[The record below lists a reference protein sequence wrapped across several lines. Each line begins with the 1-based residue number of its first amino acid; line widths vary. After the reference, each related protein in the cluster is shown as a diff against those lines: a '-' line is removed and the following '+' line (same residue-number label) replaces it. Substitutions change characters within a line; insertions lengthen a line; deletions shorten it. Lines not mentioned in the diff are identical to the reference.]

1 MSFVGQ
7 MSELIQE
14 IKRGKSEVDI
24 TELVSKLPPDS
35 VREAD
40 MVLGV
45 LFNGYGV
52 LLLRST
58 FVVDFS

>member
-1 MSFVGQ
+1 MD

-14 IKRGKSEVDI
+14 IKRGKNEAVDI

-52 LLLRST
+52 MISNST
-58 FVVDFS
+58 FAVDLS